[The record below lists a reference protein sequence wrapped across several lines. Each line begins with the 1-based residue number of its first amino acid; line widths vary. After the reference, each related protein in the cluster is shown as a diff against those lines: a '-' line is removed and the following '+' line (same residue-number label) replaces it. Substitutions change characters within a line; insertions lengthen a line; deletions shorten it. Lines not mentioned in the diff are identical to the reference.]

1 MCWKE
6 FKIPAEWSKAVVKP
20 IFKKGCCSYCSNY
33 TGIRLLAPGYKI
45 YSNIVL
51 MRFQTVSV
59 KAQMASY
66 VAVHV

>member
-20 IFKKGCCSYCSNY
+20 IFKKGYCSYCSNY
-33 TGIRLLAPGYKI
+33 RGIRLLVSRYNI
-45 YSNIVL
+45 YSNIVI

-59 KAQMASY
+59 KAQMVSY
-66 VAVHV
+66 EAVHV